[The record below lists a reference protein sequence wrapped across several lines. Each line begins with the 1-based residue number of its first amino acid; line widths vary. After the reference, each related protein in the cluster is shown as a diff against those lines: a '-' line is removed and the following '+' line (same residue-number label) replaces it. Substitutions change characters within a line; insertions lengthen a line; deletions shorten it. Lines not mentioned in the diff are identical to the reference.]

1 MSVYNKMLLVK
12 VYFFIWLLT
21 NGINRNQHCLCAVS
35 SKLNFEKISSF
46 HWTVA
51 AYFHPSNN
59 LTATPFYFPYD
70 ADTIVDLSYAASFVT
85 RNFAR
90 LTLKFYC
97 DVDEEFYTETV
108 VIMNQN
114 IEMNYMNY
122 DCEQSKVVSWP
133 IGIIKINL
141 ERTLLFLYSRH
152 PLLEVEAL
160 LVLRRSFLV
169 TDKTDVLQQVVSEFG
184 HDVVSNNV
192 MQFFDITAI
201 NQHLCVDFFNTIDCN
216 SGKITEQM
224 NKSFSLL
231 NILMALLLTVV
242 WTFCI
247 CVSFCLKFRNYE

>member
-12 VYFFIWLLT
+12 VYLLIWFLT
-21 NGINRNQHCLCAVS
+21 NCFNRNQQCLCAVS

-46 HWTVA
+46 HWTVS

-59 LTATPFYFPYD
+59 LTATPFYFPND
-70 ADTIVDLSYAASFVT
+70 ADTFVDVSYAASFVT
-85 RNFAR
+85 RDFAR
-90 LTLKFYC
+90 LTLKFHC
-97 DVDEEFYTETV
+97 DVDVELFTETV

-122 DCEQSKVVSWP
+122 DCEQSKIVSWP
-133 IGIIKINL
+133 VGIIKINV

-152 PLLEVEAL
+152 PLLKVEAL
-160 LVLRRSFLV
+160 LVLRRSFLI

-184 HDVVSNNV
+184 VDVVSNNV
-192 MQFFDITAI
+192 LQFFDITAI
-201 NQHLCVDFFNTIDCN
+201 NQHLCEDFFNNIDCN
-216 SGKITEQM
+216 SGKIMDQIKPF
-224 NKSFSLL
+224 NLF
-231 NILMALLLTVV
+231 NILIALLLAVV